1 MQFPLAEQRKRLT
14 VSAVSDR
21 VACLKHRLWCKCRK
35 YEPHAPFLSND
46 LEVTGT
52 PCQDYSP
59 MGSRNGI
66 FGKQFIIFITWVKVC
81 KHQRPKIIVH
91 ENVPQFP
98 VTLLHEYFSDD
109 YWIFCI
115 ETDAQDLGL
124 YAMSRPRSYAIM
136 YDKLQINVLRNPS
149 ELFAHLSQFVR
160 AFSYCG
166 NPNDLFVS
174 NIDDLRME
182 MLPLALERGLDIEQ
196 ALLDWTLFLTVEEK
210 VRLQGYLE
218 RLDIWIWLNF
228 NTEASVRIWII
239 LWRRT
244 VVTSSGYQ
252 YLDAELDSLPLTDWV
267 YGEATLDMMLQGHP
281 LQFSI

>member
-1 MQFPLAEQRKRLT
+1 MQFGQQEQIKRLKT
-14 VSAVSDR
+14 FVVCDR
-21 VACLKHRLWCKCRK
+21 VFCLKHRRWCKCRK
-35 YEPHAPFLSND
+35 YESHASFLSND

-66 FGKQFIIFITWVKVC
+66 FGKQFSIFIAWVKVC

-91 ENVPQFP
+91 ENVHRFP

-136 YDKLQINVLRNPS
+136 YDKKQVNVLTNPS

-160 AFSYCG
+160 TFCVCG

-174 NIDDLRME
+174 NMDDLRMD
-182 MLPLALERGLDIEQ
+182 MFPLAVERGVDIER

-210 VRLQGYLE
+210 IRLQGYLE
-218 RLDIWIWLNF
+218 LLNF
-228 NTEASVRIWII
+228 KLII
-239 LWRRT
+239 
-244 VVTSSGYQ
+244 
-252 YLDAELDSLPLTDWV
+252 
-267 YGEATLDMMLQGHP
+267 
-281 LQFSI
+281 IN